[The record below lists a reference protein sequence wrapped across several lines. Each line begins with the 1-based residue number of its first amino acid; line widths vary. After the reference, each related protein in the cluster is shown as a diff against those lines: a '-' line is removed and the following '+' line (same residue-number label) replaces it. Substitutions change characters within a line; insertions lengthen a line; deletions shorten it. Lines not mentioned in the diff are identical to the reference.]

1 MSVINTNVNALF
13 AQNSLKVNNRNL
25 SNAMEQLSTGA
36 RINSASDDAAGLA
49 ISTNMTAQIRGLS
62 QSVRNANDGISMLQ
76 TAEGAMVEQTNML
89 QRMRELA
96 VQASTATYTSTQ
108 RGYLDTEF
116 QALDTQI
123 DNIADQTKWN
133 GSTLLDAASTAS
145 GTYAFVVGA
154 AGTETVSVA
163 ITNVTNTV
171 SGLATTALAVG
182 TTASALASITAID
195 TALAT
200 INSARASI
208 GAGINQLTYAAD
220 NLNHVIT
227 NTTASRSQIIDTDYA
242 TATTQLARSQIIQQ
256 AATAMLAQANQS
268 PQSVLALLK

>member
-1 MSVINTNVNALF
+1 MF

-25 SNAMEQLSTGA
+25 STAMEQLSTGSK
-36 RINSASDDAAGLA
+36 INSAKDDAAGLA
-49 ISTNMTAQIRGLS
+49 ISTTMTAQIRGLS
-62 QSVRNANDGISMLQ
+62 QAVRNANDGISMLQ
-76 TAEGAMVEQTNML
+76 TAEGAMIEQTNML

-133 GSTLLDAASTAS
+133 GALMLDQSGGSGTAS
-145 GTYAFVVGA
+145 GSYNFVVGS
-154 AGTETVSVA
+154 AGTET
-163 ITNVTNTV
+163 ITVVIANTTNTA

-195 TALAT
+195 TALGT

-208 GAGINQLTYAAD
+208 GAGINQLTYAGD
-220 NLNHVIT
+220 NLNNVIT
-227 NTTASRSQIIDTDYA
+227 NTTASRSQIMDTDYA